1 LAQGV
6 DDGVQTAPRASVVDG
21 AVDEA
26 WVVVDVEVG
35 TEEVAEDERGP
46 EQKPDTHVL
55 NAHCELEVHTAWK
68 FPQ

>member
-1 LAQGV
+1 
-6 DDGVQTAPRASVVDG
+6 
-21 AVDEA
+21 VDEA

-55 NAHCELEVHTAWK
+55 NAHCEFEVHAAWK